1 MIPSLQVRHTIVVL
15 GLLVTVAVAPYIA
28 LAYDGKPQSI
38 SAKETPKELEGVGIE
53 EKLGTYLDPNIKFKN
68 EKGEDVTLGSF
79 FDGKTPTI
87 ISPVYYSCPGLC
99 NFHLNGLIDGLKEMK
114 WNVGDKFKVVAVSFD
129 AKENPD
135 LALQKK
141 ASYMKVYSRPGTE
154 NGWHFLTGSQESID
168 QLTKAIGF
176 KFRWNAEAKEWA
188 HASAAVVTSPK
199 GEITRYLPG
208 IVFKGQDIKLALNE
222 SAEGKIGSLA
232 ESLVLY
238 CFQYDRHEN
247 KYSLAAFRLVQLGGV
262 LVMLVM
268 AIWLGP
274 VWYRARRPEGQK

>member
-1 MIPSLQVRHTIVVL
+1 MKSSILVCKMTL
-15 GLLVTVAVAPYIA
+15 ALCLLLAAAPHFA
-28 LAYDGKPQSI
+28 QAYDGKPQSI
-38 SAKETPKELEGVGIE
+38 AAKETPKELEGVGID

-68 EKGEDVTLGSF
+68 EKGEEVTLGSF

-87 ISPVYYSCPGLC
+87 ISPVYYACPGLC

-114 WNVGDKFKVVAVSFD
+114 WNVGDKFKIVAVSFD
-129 AKENPD
+129 AKETPD
-135 LALQKK
+135 LASQKK

-176 KFRWNAEAKEWA
+176 KFRWNAQANEWA
-188 HASAAVVTSPK
+188 HASAAVVASPK

-208 IVFKGQDIKLALNE
+208 IMFEGQDIKLALNE

-232 ESLVLY
+232 ESLILY

-262 LVMLVM
+262 LVMLIM

-274 VWYRARRPEGQK
+274 VWYRARKLEGQK